1 MSSSNVWSNPTS
13 INKIFQLY
21 FLILACDP
29 DLQERLYDE
38 VTSICDSFEAIDH
51 ENIKEMLLLEAT
63 ILETQRLYPAVI
75 G

>member
-1 MSSSNVWSNPTS
+1 M
-13 INKIFQLY
+13 
-21 FLILACDP
+21 ILACDP